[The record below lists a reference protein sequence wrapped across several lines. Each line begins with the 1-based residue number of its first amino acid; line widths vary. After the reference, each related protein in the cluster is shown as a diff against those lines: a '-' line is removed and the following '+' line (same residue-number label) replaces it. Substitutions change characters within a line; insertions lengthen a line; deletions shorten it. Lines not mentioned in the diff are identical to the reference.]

1 MRAEEGRE
9 TGATRAAARRGG
21 EAERPD
27 AGSGRG
33 AADRPDEETAARTR
47 REAEQPV
54 GRAFGA
60 GLFGVDA
67 LVVEVEAARA
77 RGEPRAAIVGQAE
90 GAVREARE
98 RMRIALQ
105 RAALWNAED
114 SELAALVINL
124 APADVPKTGV
134 GLDLPMCLAVAA
146 LKLPALVAPL
156 AATAAY
162 GEVGLDGSLR
172 PARGTLSAAI
182 AVRLLEDYRAALP
195 QLRYLRNDH

>member
-1 MRAEEGRE
+1 MRAEEDRE

-21 EAERPD
+21 EAERSD

-33 AADRPDEETAARTR
+33 EAERRDEETAARTR

-114 SELAALVINL
+114 SELAALVINDHFAKFH
-124 APADVPKTGV
+124 APGWCTGKLSDAAILVV
-134 GLDLPMCLAVAA
+134 GPLAVRA
-146 LKLPALVAPL
+146 VL
-156 AATAAY
+156 AQTI
-162 GEVGLDGSLR
+162 
-172 PARGTLSAAI
+172 P
-182 AVRLLEDYRAALP
+182 
-195 QLRYLRNDH
+195 